1 MKMRLNLSLFLIST
15 ALSPVALADITY
27 PDGYYLE
34 AEGLSGNALKDML
47 GVIAARGQKQLTYYS
62 GVVCIERHQRRSE

>member
-15 ALSPVALADITY
+15 ALSLVALADITY

-34 AEGLSGNALKDML
+34 AKGLKGSALKDML
-47 GVIAARGQKQLTYYS
+47 GVIAVRRQKRLRQL
-62 GVVCIERHQRRSE
+62 